1 MSGKN
6 GVCAHEHH
14 KEKETRNM
22 MLLLK
27 KVEMM
32 DELERGMSIIVVRH
46 HYGVNEPMIY
56 FIQKN

>member
-1 MSGKN
+1 
-6 GVCAHEHH
+6 
-14 KEKETRNM
+14 

-32 DELERGMSIIVVRH
+32 DELERGMSTTVVRY

-56 FIQKN
+56 FI